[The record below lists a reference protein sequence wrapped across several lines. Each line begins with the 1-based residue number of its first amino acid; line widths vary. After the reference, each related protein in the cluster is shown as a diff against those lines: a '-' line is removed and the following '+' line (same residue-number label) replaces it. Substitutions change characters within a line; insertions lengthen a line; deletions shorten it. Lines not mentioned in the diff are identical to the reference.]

1 MREYPVL
8 NPFPG
13 QPQHEYQGGL
23 VVNHP
28 NVLRKGLGLK
38 HHYVYNLVARFDFT
52 WGDAAF
58 HQETLEN
65 LKIAIKKT
73 KKLCVVML
81 DTTGPELLVVNK
93 ADHPIPL
100 EADSLVVLTLDQEKE
115 ASSNLLPIKFNGLL
129 RL

>member
-1 MREYPVL
+1 MRGYPVP

-13 QPQHEYQGGL
+13 QPQHVYQGGL
-23 VVNHP
+23 VVKHP
-28 NVLRKGLGLK
+28 DVLRK
-38 HHYVYNLVARFDFT
+38 VARFDFT

-73 KKLCVVML
+73 KKLCAVML

-93 ADHPIPL
+93 SDHPIPL
-100 EADSLVVLTLDQEKE
+100 EADSLVVLTPDQEKE
-115 ASSNLLPIKFNGLL
+115 ASSNLLPINFNGLAKAVKSGDTIF
-129 RL
+129 